1 MRKIIPTTFD
11 KTLRLDQVGKL
22 KSGFLSLREAS
33 FIKTSNGI
41 MTIHFKEPMIVQK
54 CNTLWSLIAK
64 TNEIK
69 SNSYSFI
76 AARCRANLL
85 VINVLRF
92 LNLKRVLLNVVT
104 TSLATGFTSDVATGF
119 EWCIKCQLETGLV
132 IIYALTT

>member
-54 CNTLWSLIAK
+54 CNTL
-64 TNEIK
+64 
-69 SNSYSFI
+69 
-76 AARCRANLL
+76 
-85 VINVLRF
+85 
-92 LNLKRVLLNVVT
+92 
-104 TSLATGFTSDVATGF
+104 
-119 EWCIKCQLETGLV
+119 
-132 IIYALTT
+132 